1 VAGAVRWLAVF
12 AVVYTALSTAHAD
25 PIKLRVG
32 TPAGNNFTFLP
43 LRVGIERGFFAKYGL
58 DIEAVDFQGG
68 SKLQQA
74 MVAGALDMAV
84 SGGTDIAYI
93 AKGAP
98 ELTVAAMAGPPLLL
112 GVVVPYDSPAKSAED
127 LKGKTIGITT
137 VGSLTEWLMR
147 RLVQQKGWRAED
159 LTLIPVGSDGQSQI
173 AALTTGQVD
182 GVVAPAG
189 LGFQLELVKRGRLLF
204 PCSDI
209 VQEFLGDAIFAS
221 NQLIRANPDA
231 VKRFLAAW
239 FENIAWMRQN
249 RIATVEIIRAYTKF
263 DPEVESREYDQ
274 VMPMFSANGKFEPG
288 AMKTLQESFVDM
300 GLIDA
305 NLDLAGFYT
314 EAYLP
319 EK

>member
-1 VAGAVRWLAVF
+1 MAYAVRWLAVF
-12 AVVYTALSTAHAD
+12 AAACAFLSTAHAD

-43 LRVGIERGFFAKYGL
+43 LRVGIQRGFFAKYGL

-74 MVAGALDMAV
+74 MVAGALDLAV

-112 GVVVPYDSPAKSAED
+112 GVVVPYDSPMKSADD

-137 VGSLTEWLMR
+137 VGSLTEWLMH
-147 RLVQQKGWRAED
+147 RLAQQKGWRAED
-159 LTLIPVGSDGQSQI
+159 LTLIPVGSDGQAQI

-182 GVVAPAG
+182 GVVAPSG
-189 LGFQLELVKRGRLLF
+189 LGFQLELSKRGRLLF

-209 VQEFLGDAIFAS
+209 VHEFLADAIFAS
-221 NQLIRANPDA
+221 NQVLRDDPDA
-231 VKRFLAAW
+231 VRRFLKAW
-239 FENIAWMRQN
+239 FENIAWMRAN
-249 RIATVEIIRAYTKF
+249 KAAAVAIIRAYTKF
-263 DPEVESREYDQ
+263 DPVVENREYDQ
-274 VMPMFSANGKFEPG
+274 VVPMFSPDGKFEPA
-288 AMKTLQESFVDM
+288 AMKTLQESFVEM
-300 GLIDA
+300 GMIDA
-305 NLDLAGFYT
+305 KIDLSEFYT